1 MHLSIRGRLVFL
13 LLTVPLALVLVA
25 ACGDD
30 GDGGINGSPTTA
42 PPANIGEG
50 RSPIDAF
57 GPILVFE
64 GLGGH
69 FLDPNAQSSC
79 PLDEVIETPGV
90 VTRGFLGQFCI
101 TLLDYDLEEGG
112 TLIVEN
118 NQAGGI
124 WSVKLTVEDEIWKVV
139 DIKQVS
145 G

>member
-1 MHLSIRGRLVFL
+1 MHLLIRGRLVFL
-13 LLTVPLALVLVA
+13 FSTVLLALVLMA

-30 GDGGINGSPTTA
+30 DGGINGSPTVT

-69 FLDPNAQSSC
+69 LLDPNAQSSC

-90 VTRGFLGQFCI
+90 VTRAYLGQFCI
-101 TLLDYDLEEGG
+101 TLLDYDREEGG

-124 WSVKLTVEDEIWKVV
+124 WSVELIVEDDIWKVV

-145 G
+145 